1 MAANKIPEDVRLYV
15 LHLVSLG
22 VPRMTVGRRY
32 GFADSSIVGWQRVAA
47 KPRYT
52 QCSVCGEWIVH
63 RAYGSGNRR
72 KYCEGECQRV
82 MRVGTSLSWRGVQ
95 QVQSRPKQYKF
106 SASLCEV
113 CNEQNVERPNGGFY
127 ACQNGQCKRI
137 IRNARNLLRWHQRAK
152 IVSLCVWCFR
162 APRLKSRKVCS
173 DDCYR
178 QRTNHRLAH
187 GPDLWCVLPLCCECG
202 LVKGINHAAG
212 QCRDC
217 LATYNRRAHLEAK
230 LRGKGK
236 KREAAYRD
244 GDPITIGD
252 VIARVGRRCHLCK
265 KLARLDVNWLH
276 PLAAQVDHLIP
287 ISKGG
292 KNVWDNVAIA
302 HRACNMKKGNKAA
315 GDQLRLLTVGGV

>member
-1 MAANKIPEDVRLYV
+1 VAAGVSGLMPANKIPEDVRLYV

-22 VPRMTVGRRY
+22 VPRMAVGRRY
-32 GFADSSIVGWQRVAA
+32 GVADSSIVGWQRVAA

-63 RAYGSGNRR
+63 RTYGGGKRR
-72 KYCEGECQRV
+72 KYCEGECQRLMKAKV
-82 MRVGTSLSWRGVQ
+82 SQDHRDGKIDPLCQWCLVRS
-95 QVQSRPKQYKF
+95 K
-106 SASLCEV
+106 AS
-113 CNEQNVERPNGGFY
+113 NRQ
-127 ACQNGQCKRI
+127 
-137 IRNARNLLRWHQRAK
+137 
-152 IVSLCVWCFR
+152 
-162 APRLKSRKVCS
+162 VCS

-178 QRTNHRLAH
+178 QKTNHGLAH
-187 GPDLWCVLPLCCECG
+187 GPDLWCVLPLCCVCG

-217 LATYNRRAHLEAK
+217 LATYNRRVHLEAK

-244 GDPITIGD
+244 GDPITIGG

-265 KLARLDVNWLH
+265 KLARLDVDWLD

-292 KNVWDNVAIA
+292 THTWDNVAIA
-302 HRACNMKKGNKAA
+302 HRLCNVKKGNKAV